1 MRLAA
6 IFFLLGTT
14 LFADVAVL
22 KDGRK
27 FSGKIVDKGSHYEIT
42 TDGVLRTYLKEEV
55 DRIITSPKEILGDAE
70 KQYDEAKAA
79 FNDAKKMD
87 GGPDRNSKLKDAIA
101 KLKAARDAYSA
112 ARELFPEDKY
122 ADLDQKLV
130 LVMQLT
136 RMLRGEVTHD
146 GVVAASDPI
155 RPDRAPLVET
165 RPLPADLG
173 SAFATLSDPTKRS
186 NPEARVVARETF
198 RTQRGNYPTIYE
210 LATAAMIY
218 LSRTDADWKL
228 QGAAQ
233 KALQDYFTKPWFLE
247 PLKMS
252 PADNQKAA
260 DYLVDQI
267 NTLKKADPAASVD
280 ALAVFGIGHIGQAPL
295 GQENDRAARLL
306 GLVVQNGIAGTAEG
320 HVVRELN
327 SWITS
332 GDYDLAVMSWIK
344 EPQLRSVE
352 TPVVRYVWSY
362 ALLRMVQ
369 QKKRGFERP
378 VAALG
383 AIPTTSP
390 MLRDHLAALSKSI
403 KAVAICNVCI
413 GEGKLRCTNCHGK
426 KETKIVCKDCGGTG
440 KKKQSSGF
448 LLDNC
453 PRCKSTGIENLIK
466 CFKCKDGYN
475 DCKQC
480 EAKPRSAPA
489 FEDICTMAP
498 CTDCDGRGYVFRR
511 ILWAC
516 RSCMGVGQKIVPKA
530 DPAKVLTS
538 DKS

>member
-1 MRLAA
+1 MRFAVLY
-6 IFFLLGTT
+6 LLLCTS
-14 LFADVAVL
+14 LFADVLVL

-27 FSGKIVDKGSHYEIT
+27 FSGKIVDKGGHYEIT
-42 TDGVLRTYLKEEV
+42 TDVGLRTYLKEEV
-55 DRIITSPKEILGDAE
+55 DRIIANPREVLGDAE
-70 KQYDEAKAA
+70 KQYEEAKQA
-79 FNDAKKMD
+79 FTDAKKMD
-87 GGPDRNSKLKDAIA
+87 NAAERNAKLKDALA
-101 KLKAARDAYSA
+101 KLKAARDAFSA
-112 ARELFPEDKY
+112 TRELFPEDKY

-146 GVVAASDPI
+146 GVIAPTETARTD
-155 RPDRAPLVET
+155 RPTMVET

-186 NPEARVVARETF
+186 NPDMRVAARETF
-198 RTQRGNYPTIYE
+198 RAQRANYPTIYE

-218 LSRTDADWKL
+218 LSKPDADWKL
-228 QGAAQ
+228 QGAVQ
-233 KALQDYFTKPWFLE
+233 KALQDYFAKPWFLE

-260 DYLVDQI
+260 DFLVDQI
-267 NTLKKADPAASVD
+267 NAIKKADPAAPTD
-280 ALAVFGIGHIGQAPL
+280 ALALFGIGHIGQAPI
-295 GQENDRAARLL
+295 GQENDKAARLL
-306 GLVVQNGIAGTAEG
+306 GLVVQNGIAGTPEG
-320 HVVRELN
+320 HVVRDLN
-327 SWITS
+327 SWIS
-332 GDYDLAVMSWIK
+332 GGDFDLAVMAWIK
-344 EPQLRSVE
+344 EPQLRSID
-352 TPVVRYVWSY
+352 TPIVRYVWSY

-383 AIPTTSP
+383 AIPTSSN
-390 MLRDHLAALSKSI
+390 MLREHLGALSKSI
-403 KAVAICNVCI
+403 KAVGICSVCS

-426 KETKIVCKDCGGTG
+426 KETKVVCKDCGGSG

-466 CFKCKDGYN
+466 CFKCQDGFN
-475 DCKQC
+475 ECKQC
-480 EAKPRSAPA
+480 DKKPHAAPA
-489 FEDICTMAP
+489 LEEICTLTA

-516 RSCMGVGQKIVPKA
+516 RSCMGVGQKLIPKA
-530 DPAKVLTS
+530 DPAKVLMA